1 MNSCKFTYEFMHFPF
16 ISEVLFIV
24 FILVCLLGSLIPS
37 AFLLWIMRE
46 LPPPKKIQRQEES
59 RAIAFISHGAA
70 DVNSH
75 GWTAVARSKNQVSCL
90 SPSQVSTLFF

>member
-1 MNSCKFTYEFMHFPF
+1 M
-16 ISEVLFIV
+16 
-24 FILVCLLGSLIPS
+24 IPS

-46 LPPPKKIQRQEES
+46 LPPPKKVQRQEES

-70 DVNSH
+70 DANPQ

-90 SPSQVSTLFF
+90 SPSEVSTLSF